1 MRRLEV
7 RRHSYTKKDAA
18 RGRGSHL
25 SGDGVAAARA
35 AGEALGPVGYVLTS
49 MSPRAMETAVA
60 MGFAVDDTAEMP
72 SGYVPGEV
80 DHHDQW
86 RWERPFV
93 TYAELIAA
101 GRGLAD
107 VALANRALWL
117 AALARVPDGAT
128 ALVVGHGGTL
138 EPGLVA
144 CAPDADHAVWGPA
157 FGHLHGATLDF
168 DGDRLVSVTVRRTPA
183 A

>member
-7 RRHSYTKKDAA
+7 RRHSYTKKDGA

-25 SGDGVAAARA
+25 SHDGVAAARA
-35 AGEALGPVGYVLTS
+35 CGATLGPVGYVLTS
-49 MSPRAMETAVA
+49 PSPRALETAVA

-93 TYAELIAA
+93 TYAGLIAR
-101 GRGLAD
+101 GRGLAAA
-107 VALANRALWL
+107 ALANRALWL
-117 AALARVPDGAT
+117 AALEQVPDGGT

-138 EPGLVA
+138 EPALVA
-144 CAPDADHAVWGPA
+144 CTPDADHAAWGPA
-157 FGHLHGATLDF
+157 FGHLHGATLEF
-168 DGDRLVSVTVRRTPA
+168 DGTRLVRVAVRRGLPA
-183 A
+183 